1 MTVKLYW
8 KDAYLKE
15 FDSVVER
22 VDGNIVV
29 LRETAFYPTGGGVLN
44 DTGTLTVNG
53 TGCRVADVTK
63 EGDTIFHHIE
73 GVPQINAGDSAHGEI
88 DWNRRYSLMRYHTA
102 VHLMDGI
109 VEKSYQNGGITGGT
123 IFPDRARMDFAMENL
138 NRELAQKIVDETNS
152 AANEGHKV
160 SSKIISR
167 DEALSMPNLA
177 RTEPGRKLIES
188 MPEVRVVEIEG
199 IDVQSDGGLHV
210 ADTKEIGKLFLSKF
224 ENKGKHSKRIEITL
238 GESK

>member
-1 MTVKLYW
+1 MTERLYW

-15 FDSVVER
+15 FDSVVES
-22 VDGNIVV
+22 VDGNLIV
-29 LRETAFYPTGGGVLN
+29 LRETAFYPTGGGVMN
-44 DTGTLTVNG
+44 DTGALKING
-53 TGCRVADVTK
+53 SECKVTDVTK
-63 EGDTIFHHIE
+63 EGDRIFHHVE
-73 GVPQINAGDSAHGEI
+73 AALQAKPGDAVHGAI
-88 DWNRRYSLMRYHTA
+88 DWDRRYSLMRYHTA

-109 VEKSYQNGGITGGT
+109 VEKKYRAGGITGGQ
-123 IFPDRARMDFAMENL
+123 IFPDRARIDFGLDGL

-160 SSKIISR
+160 SSKMISR

-210 ADTKEIGKLFLSKF
+210 ANTREIGKIVLGSFQ
-224 ENKGKHSKRIEITL
+224 NKGKHSKRIEITL
-238 GESK
+238 G